1 MFRAH
6 VGEREKRE
14 VERGGERER
23 EVLSPLAGQHPEWYP
38 VEPGDICL
46 ASNVSG
52 STQLQGTGTLHGAAR
67 DSTAALLLY
76 TTTTPVRTGIITRTV
91 QQSSRVGHLSQ
102 VPPNRHARRSSNNI

>member
-6 VGEREKRE
+6 VGEREKERE
-14 VERGGERER
+14 VERGRTERER

-76 TTTTPVRTGIITRTV
+76 TTTAPVRTGIITLTV
-91 QQSSRVGHLSQ
+91 QQSSRVGHL
-102 VPPNRHARRSSNNI
+102 